1 MKKKAD
7 TPEIV
12 SADDAVPIDKYAAK
26 AMNYLKNRTVMIM
39 NGDTPVNFSSDNTI
53 VAYRLETAITDM
65 LRSTANKLKATICW
79 ADCVSDLI
87 AVPSFMN
94 IINPLD
100 LTEEETDEIFQ
111 WFSFL
116 EEAGD
121 PNSLCVLFTSA
132 PPFKIPPKVEKYIL
146 RTPEFIDDDYLKLK
160 ILNKKAAATRHNKQ
174 HRGYDRKI
182 FRLLKI
188 MKVLKSEGI
197 MYVEDMRN
205 EFSISPKTVRRDI
218 ELWNALGEVIEY
230 DRNKKGYVLAYS
242 DGVVYDV
249 T

>member
-1 MKKKAD
+1 MKSKA
-7 TPEIV
+7 PEKV
-12 SADDAVPIDKYAAK
+12 LTDNVRLEAK
-26 AMNYLKNRTVMIM
+26 AINYLKNRTVMTM

-65 LRSTANKLKATICW
+65 LRSTANKLKVTICW

-87 AVPSFMN
+87 AVPAFMN

-121 PNSLCVLFTSA
+121 QNSLCVLFTSV
-132 PPFKIPPKVEKYIL
+132 PPFKIPAKVEKYVL

-160 ILNKKAAATRHNKQ
+160 ILNKRASATRHNGQ
-174 HRGYDRKI
+174 RQSYDRKV

-188 MKVLKSEGI
+188 VKILKSEGI
-197 MYVEDMRN
+197 MYVEDMCN
-205 EFSISPKTVRRDI
+205 EFNISPKTVRRDI
-218 ELWNALGEVIEY
+218 EMWNALGEVIEY

-242 DGVVYDV
+242 EGGVYDA